1 MKIFNAVA
9 AVILLGLVAFF
20 AGLFAWGRNLPSVTD
35 LDVLELGG
43 KTAVYDRAAQ
53 PLGTLDPSL
62 TSGSHVNRDLLKLNQ
77 ISPELQAAVVTSE
90 DRRFYQHGA
99 IDVQGLLRGLFRS
112 AAGNTQ
118 GGSTITQQVV
128 KNTLLADMKDQ
139 RTLPRKFREAL
150 LAFQVERRFSKQEIL
165 TAYLNVVYWG
175 AGQYRDAARSGTNLI
190 GAQAAAQAY
199 FRTDA
204 RHLTLAQSAYL
215 ATLLPNPRRYF
226 YFKDYRPLMHDLL
239 DRMVEDG
246 RVTRAQ
252 ADAAW
257 RERLEPAGWN
267 VRYDGRGNVVSAT
280 RLDGEYRSVPA
291 PYVRFGDSYLD
302 EVDRQ
307 AAALVGRRALYGGGV
322 KVYTYLDRT
331 TQAAAER
338 ASRDARIPA
347 GATMGMAFLDPR
359 SGQVLA
365 LVGQKL
371 GDGVLEEWN
380 NATRA
385 RRQVGSSIK
394 PLLYTTALANGWQ
407 QSDTVLDAPLD
418 GNYQPKNYDGR
429 WTGRPVTLRYALDHS
444 LNLPTVRLAQQLGLS
459 KFESRLTNLGLD
471 VPDGAGLPL
480 AIGTLQASPLQ
491 MAAAYAPFAAN
502 GQYRDPRL
510 ISKIVGEGG
519 KVLYQEPASQARQV
533 WDAQTAWLG
542 LDMIRGVV
550 NDLTPAEGGLGWRAR
565 IDGWA
570 VGGKTG
576 TTNDVKDLWFVGVTP
591 VLSGA
596 VWVGRADNRAMPQ
609 NAYSGDVAVP
619 VWQQTAQAA
628 LADRRP
634 VDFQAPGG
642 IEYATVRGVRMAFK
656 PQQGGVLSGLFGGR
670 QSAPPT
676 PSEPEPAAAPPADQ
690 GQTDP
695 TAQPDATLQDPAPQ
709 DQTQAD
715 PSDALPDASDPQDQT
730 QADPADQAPTEAL
743 PQPEDLQ
750 PAPQDQTQADPNA
763 GTPDTDA
770 SDPTTTDPSSTQDQT
785 QTDPS
790 TADPTFTDPAASDP
804 ADTDP
809 SAQPDPTTTDS
820 GAQTDP
826 SGDQPGALAPY
837 DSDPSAQVPQD
848 DGQGSIS
855 VTPLPPA
862 Q

>member
-1 MKIFNAVA
+1 MRIFNIVA

-43 KTAVYDRAAQ
+43 KTAVYDRSAQ
-53 PLGTLDPSL
+53 PLGTLEPAL

-77 ISPELQAAVVTSE
+77 ISPSLQAAVVTSE

-99 IDVQGLLRGLFRS
+99 IDLPGLARGLFRS
-112 AAGNTQ
+112 ASGNTQ

-128 KNTLLADMKDQ
+128 KNTLLADMADQ

-150 LAFQVERRFSKQEIL
+150 LAFQVERRFNKQEIL

-175 AGQYRDAARSGTNLI
+175 AGEYRDAARSGTNLI

-204 RHLTLAQSAYL
+204 RRLTLAQSAYL
-215 ATLLPNPRRYF
+215 AILLPNPRRYF
-226 YFKDYRPLMHDLL
+226 YYKDYRPLLRDLL

-257 RERLEPAGWN
+257 REDLQPAGWR
-267 VRYDGRGNVVSAT
+267 VRYDAQGNVASAT
-280 RLDGEYRSVPA
+280 RLDGESRTVPA

-307 AAALVGRRALYGGGV
+307 AAALIGRKSLYGGGV
-322 KVYTYLDRT
+322 KVYTYLDHT

-338 ASRDARIPA
+338 ASRDARVPS
-347 GATMGMAFLDPR
+347 GATLGMAFLDPR
-359 SGQVLA
+359 SGQVLS

-407 QSDTVLDAPLD
+407 QSDTVLDAPLE
-418 GNYQPKNYDGR
+418 GSYQPKNYDGR

-444 LNLPTVRLAQQLGLS
+444 LNLPTVRLAQQLGLG
-459 KFESRLTNLGLD
+459 KFESRLSDLGLE
-471 VPDGAGLPL
+471 VPGNAGLSL

-491 MAAAYAPFAAN
+491 MAAAYAPFAAG
-502 GQYRDPRL
+502 GQYRAPRL
-510 ISKIVGEGG
+510 ISKIVGKGG
-519 KVLYQEPASQARQV
+519 KVLYQEPTSQAKQV

-550 NDLTPAEGGLGWRAR
+550 NDLTPQEGGLGWRAR
-565 IDGWA
+565 IEGWP

-596 VWVGRADNRAMPQ
+596 VWVGRADGRALPQ
-609 NAYSGDVAVP
+609 NAYSGDVAAP
-619 VWQQTAQAA
+619 VWQQAAANA
-628 LADRRP
+628 LAGRQAQ
-634 VDFQAPGG
+634 DFQQPGG
-642 IEYATVRGVRMAFK
+642 IEYASVRGVQMAFK
-656 PQQGGVLSGLFGGR
+656 PQSGGVLSGLFGGGR
-670 QSAPPT
+670 HSDPAPDPAPSPT
-676 PSEPEPAAAPPADQ
+676 EQPADQGQMDQ

-695 TAQPDATLQDPAPQ
+695 NAQPDTTLTDPAPQ
-709 DQTQAD
+709 DQTQPD
-715 PSDALPDASDPQDQT
+715 PT
-730 QADPADQAPTEAL
+730 QADPNVQPDQGNPSATPDQTQPDQL

-750 PAPQDQTQADPNA
+750 PAQPDQGQTDQAQPDPNA
-763 GTPDTDA
+763 TPDQTPV
-770 SDPTTTDPSSTQDQT
+770 DPTYADPAAPTPDPSAVPDQIQPDPSTDPGTTDPT
-785 QTDPS
+785 QTDP
-790 TADPTFTDPAASDP
+790 TADP
-804 ADTDP
+804 
-809 SAQPDPTTTDS
+809 
-820 GAQTDP
+820 GAQ
-826 SGDQPGALAPY
+826 AP
-837 DSDPSAQVPQD
+837 DATDPSAQVPQD
-848 DGQGSIS
+848 QGQGSIS
-855 VTPLPPA
+855 VTPLPPSG